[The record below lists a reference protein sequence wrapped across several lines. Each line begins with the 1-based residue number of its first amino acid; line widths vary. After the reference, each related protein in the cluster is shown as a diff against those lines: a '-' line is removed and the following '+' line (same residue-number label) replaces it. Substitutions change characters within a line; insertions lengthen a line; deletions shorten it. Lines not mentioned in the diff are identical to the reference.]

1 MAAIQRGCLRAGQ
14 QAGPHSLGNF
24 SAPPPMRR
32 RARRAERLTPRLLL
46 YHDSPFRFCD
56 SGTTD
61 DVRGQPAWGRSWINI
76 WLLKPH
82 GFFKDRQARLSPRR
96 GACPNRRRID
106 LSKPPHRPLVST
118 AKMGGDHRMFM
129 TNSND
134 KSGEL
139 LGQERGR
146 RWSPKQKL
154 AMVRESLEPG
164 QGVSVVARRNGILH
178 QRSLQLA
185 CQMFRA
191 EMWAYRV
198 PHQLHE

>member
-1 MAAIQRGCLRAGQ
+1 
-14 QAGPHSLGNF
+14 
-24 SAPPPMRR
+24 
-32 RARRAERLTPRLLL
+32 
-46 YHDSPFRFCD
+46 
-56 SGTTD
+56 
-61 DVRGQPAWGRSWINI
+61 
-76 WLLKPH
+76 
-82 GFFKDRQARLSPRR
+82 
-96 GACPNRRRID
+96 
-106 LSKPPHRPLVST
+106 
-118 AKMGGDHRMFM
+118 MFM

-164 QGVSVVARRNGILH
+164 QSVSGRRSA
-178 QRSLQLA
+178 QRYPPSAFLQLA